1 MTRPLRILLVT
12 NPEKSVFQYL
22 VPMAWALRTAG
33 HEIRVASRPAFTPV
47 ITGAGLTAMPVGR
60 DRDHWRMAEMAPDEH
75 QKSRAGV
82 LTPYD
87 VAEFPE
93 KASWDY
99 LNDGIA
105 TVLKEW
111 HKMEAFPIVAEL
123 VEAARHWKPDLV
135 IWEPTAFAA
144 PIAAKACGA
153 AHARMLF
160 GIDVFGV
167 TRDHHLRLLAER
179 PGERTDLMADWMSGY
194 GRRYGFD
201 FTEDMITG
209 NFTIDQFPTSL
220 QTPANLTYL
229 RTQYIPYGGPATIP
243 HWLRTP
249 PTRPR
254 VALTLGLSATEVYDG
269 YTLNIQDLLNALA
282 DLDIELIATIADTEK
297 TKLTTIPPN
306 ARLVPY
312 VPWHALTPTCNAVIH
327 HAGAATLATTS
338 RHPTPQLALHY
349 HFDQPILARK
359 LAQHG
364 AGLAIH
370 TSKATGDN
378 VRTNLLRL
386 LNEPTFTQ
394 RATDLSNEIHALPT
408 PNHTTTTIEQLTA
421 QYRTARS

>member
-1 MTRPLRILLVT
+1 MRILFAV
-12 NPEKSVFQYL
+12 NPEKSIFQYL

-33 HEIRVASRPAFTPV
+33 HDVRVAGRPGFAPV
-47 ITGAGLTAMPVGR
+47 ITQAGLTAVPVGH
-60 DRDHWRMAEMAPDEH
+60 DRDNWRVAKMAPDAH
-75 QKSRAGV
+75 AKVRAGIPA
-82 LTPYD
+82 PYD
-87 VAEFPE
+87 AFDDAG
-93 KASWDY
+93 KATWAY
-99 LNDGIA
+99 LKPGIA
-105 TVLKEW
+105 AATKGW
-111 HKMEAFPIVAEL
+111 HRTSNFPMIAEL
-123 VEAARHWKPDLV
+123 VEFALAWKPDLV
-135 IWEPTAFAA
+135 IWEPLTYAG

-160 GIDVFGV
+160 GIDVFGGV
-167 TRDHHLRLLAER
+167 RETYLRLMNEQPAED
-179 PGERTDLMADWMSGY
+179 RTDPLADWMSGY

-421 QYRTARS
+421 QYRTAVR